1 MLTSIRCDAFVD
13 DLRQIDI
20 KPGLNT
26 ILGSSEGSN
35 AIGKSTFLWII
46 DYIFGGQQYNKL
58 MPGIQQH
65 TGSQVIYFTF
75 RFGEENRYF
84 YRNTEDPE
92 KIYSC
97 DAEGHMIE
105 GMTLKEY
112 NSFLRE
118 SYLID
123 QIGVTFPGI
132 VNHFFRIYGGKNTNE
147 QKPMIGRGDSEK
159 KAVDFLLQLFGYGML
174 LSQIDRMEDELNVKL
189 YDVIYKKSIQRSEYE
204 EKIETNNHAIV
215 EMENRLKQLMS
226 QTDDLDISSLGL
238 DTRMIEVV
246 SKLQIELR
254 QITAQYESL
263 RSQLE
268 AVKMNMAETM
278 TEQRSEFTALKTFF
292 PAINIKAF
300 EDIESFHTKLR
311 IILRDEMQD
320 EIDRL
325 QPMVD
330 FYNNEINRLKGK
342 IRASGIT
349 RSISERIMSQCV
361 SAKQTIEA
369 LRAENDRLEHERDLQ
384 IERNERINRL
394 RVLAD
399 EHKNAI
405 KEAERRMNEC
415 LDMLNSDVTN
425 EKEKAPELSITDQEV
440 FFGREDNTSEGT
452 AFKNMVIYDLCLA
465 RLCSVPVIIHDSNIL
480 KRIDDAYLEGILR
493 HYQQCGSQ
501 VFIAFDK
508 AETMKEETRKILE
521 ETQLFK
527 LYDGH
532 ELFGKSWSKLSA
544 QAANEQLPIQEG
556 EEDGGDQ

>member
-1 MLTSIRCDAFVD
+1 MLTRIRCDAFVD

-26 ILGSSEGSN
+26 ILGSSDGSN
-35 AIGKSTFLWII
+35 AIGKTTFLWII
-46 DYIFGGQQYNKL
+46 DYIFGGQYYNKL

-65 TGSQVIYFTF
+65 TGPQVIYFTF
-75 RFGEENRYF
+75 RFGEETRYF
-84 YRNTEDPE
+84 YRNTDDPD
-92 KIYSC
+92 KVYSC
-97 DAEGHMIE
+97 DADGHMIE
-105 GMTLKEY
+105 GMTLKDY
-112 NSFLRE
+112 NSYLRE
-118 SYLID
+118 SYKLD
-123 QIGVTFPGI
+123 NVGVNFPGI
-132 VNHFFRIYGGKNTNE
+132 INHFFRIYGGKNTNE
-147 QKPMIGRGDSEK
+147 LKPMIGRAESEK
-159 KAVDFLLQLFGYGML
+159 KSVDFLLQLFGYGTL
-174 LSQIDRMEDELNVKL
+174 LSQISRMEEELNVKL
-189 YDVIYKKSIQRSEYE
+189 YDVLYKKPIQLSEYS
-204 EKIETNNHAIV
+204 EKIEANNHAIN
-215 EMENRLKQLMS
+215 EMEARLKQLMS
-226 QTDDLDISSLGL
+226 QTDDLDLSSLGL

-268 AVKMNMAETM
+268 TVKMNMSETM
-278 TEQRSEFTALKTFF
+278 TEQRSEFSALKTFF
-292 PAINIKAF
+292 PGVNIKAF

-311 IILRDEMQD
+311 VILRDEMQD
-320 EIDRL
+320 EINRL

-330 FYNNEINRLKGK
+330 FYNSEINRLKGK
-342 IRASGIT
+342 IQASGIT

-369 LRAENDRLEHERDLQ
+369 LQSENDKLEHERDLL
-384 IERNERINRL
+384 IERNERLNRL
-394 RVLAD
+394 RALGK
-399 EHKNAI
+399 EHKDAL
-405 KEAERRMNEC
+405 KETERQINEQ
-415 LDMLNSDVTN
+415 LDKLNSDVTN
-425 EKEKAPELSITDQEV
+425 NTEKAPELSITDQEV

-465 RLCSVPVIIHDSNIL
+465 NLCSVPVIVHDSNIL
-480 KRIDDAYLEGILR
+480 KRIDDAYLEGILM

-521 ETQLFK
+521 ETQLIK

-532 ELFGKSWSKLSA
+532 ELFGKSWSKIPA

-556 EEDGGDQ
+556 EADGGDQ